1 MKKIVCFI
9 AAILGCQGLTAQEK
23 EFPVWPDK
31 TPNEVH
37 LQKGT
42 PFEEKGNDNVTRIM
56 KQPIPTLQRFPA
68 KRASQNKTASR
79 QNKLGSK
86 PFQQASS
93 QDKVIIIC
101 PGGGYSIL
109 AIDLEGTEIAQWLN
123 SLGYTAY
130 VLRYRVPKDRTGA
143 LQDAQRAIRIVRH
156 QNPGK
161 QIGIMGFSAGASL
174 SARAATRS
182 QSPSY
187 TPIDEI
193 DKESCRPDFFGLIY
207 PAYLD
212 EGPNH
217 TLTPEL
223 TIDENT
229 PRCFI
234 FQTTVD
240 PYGNSSFVFGQ
251 ALRFHQIP
259 VELHIYPTGVHGY
272 GLRTKMAE
280 AGGIWPKLMGKWLKT
295 F

>member
-1 MKKIVCFI
+1 MKKIICFI
-9 AAILGCQGLTAQEK
+9 AAALTCQCLTAQEK
-23 EFPVWPDK
+23 EFPVWPEN

-37 LQKGT
+37 LQKGKSV
-42 PFEEKGNDNVTRIM
+42 EEKGNDNVTRILS
-56 KQPIPTLQRFPA
+56 QPIPTLQRFPA
-68 KRASQNKTASR
+68 KSGTRSKVCVATNKPAST
-79 QNKLGSK
+79 
-86 PFQQASS
+86 

-130 VLRYRVPKDRTGA
+130 ILRYRVPKDREGA

-161 QIGIMGFSAGASL
+161 KIGIMGFSAGASL

-182 QSPSY
+182 QAPSY

-193 DKESCRPDFFGLIY
+193 DKESCRPDFCGLIY

-223 TIDENT
+223 TLDENT

-234 FQTTVD
+234 FQTAVD
-240 PYGNSSFVFGQ
+240 PYGNSAFVFGQ
-251 ALRFHQIP
+251 ALRFHKIP
-259 VELHIYPTGVHGY
+259 VELHVYPTGAHGY
-272 GLRTKMAE
+272 GLRTKLAK
-280 AGGIWPKLMGKWLKT
+280 AGGIWPKLMATWLKT